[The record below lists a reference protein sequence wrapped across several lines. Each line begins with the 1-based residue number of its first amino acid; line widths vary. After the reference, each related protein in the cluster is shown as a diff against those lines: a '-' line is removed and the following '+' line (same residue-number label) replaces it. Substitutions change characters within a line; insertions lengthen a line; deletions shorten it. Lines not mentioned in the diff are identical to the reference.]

1 MAKQPLNVGLGIPQP
16 VELTSTS
23 NLNPG
28 VIAYKFTKSEL
39 SKLWSSESA
48 DDKVL
53 IGVQI
58 EFKDVVLGPDGKFNS
73 FSSNPAAS
81 LKVTKVYFDPDG
93 NSPGNSYFSR
103 VEQSDFVLDDA
114 KLVSVVRVTKG
125 IGAAAGMAPQW
136 HSFSSYN
143 EPPLPPGER
152 HFERFNCYD
161 KNQGVDFV
169 YFSIRQLQVLRHL
182 YDDFILSGCQYQMG
196 HKLAQAAGKNG
207 ENFPKDCFSLK
218 IEGISPAGSTNRS
231 GSGTDTGTPGADL
244 VLGHP
249 CPPMWQMFTTVAAE
263 ALMATQQVRVSN
275 DMDLPGLIAAMRKSW
290 RLNVV
295 GVRREDPVIN
305 NTPT

>member
-1 MAKQPLNVGLGIPQP
+1 MAKQPLNVGIGNPQP

-23 NLNPG
+23 NLNPR
-28 VIAYKFTKSEL
+28 VIAYKFTKADL
-39 SKLWSSESA
+39 SQLWSNEDA
-48 DDKVL
+48 TNPKIL

-58 EFKDVVLGPDGKFNS
+58 EFKDVLLGPDGKFNS

-81 LKVTKVYFDPDG
+81 LKVTKVYFDPYG
-93 NSPGNSYFSR
+93 NSSGNSYFSR
-103 VEQSDFVLDDA
+103 VEQNGFVLDDA
-114 KLVSVVRVTKG
+114 TMLVFVVRVTKG

-136 HSFSSYN
+136 HSFRSYN

-169 YFSIRQLQVLRHL
+169 YFSIRQLQVLCHL
-182 YDDFILSGCQYQMG
+182 YEDFILSGCQYQMG

-218 IEGISPAGSTNRS
+218 IEGLSPTGSTNRS
-231 GSGTDTGTPGADL
+231 GSGLETGTPGADL

-263 ALMATQQVRVSN
+263 ALMLTS
-275 DMDLPGLIAAMRKSW
+275 PGRAPINPILIAEMRKSW
-290 RLNVV
+290 GSYMV